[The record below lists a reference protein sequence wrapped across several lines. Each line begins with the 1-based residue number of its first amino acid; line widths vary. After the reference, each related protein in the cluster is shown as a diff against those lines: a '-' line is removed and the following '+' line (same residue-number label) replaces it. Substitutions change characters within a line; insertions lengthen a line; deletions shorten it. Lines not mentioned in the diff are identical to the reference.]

1 MCTAL
6 TLPAPFV
13 GMAIVAG
20 GLAALLGAILPTCL
34 YLYVEPRGRRQ
45 WAAEGDAPAKRR
57 APGIVRLTAW
67 LSFAIGQ
74 LALPWLLVP
83 GACAVLLYLQTKLG
97 IIRPIGMA
105 ATAGIGAAAVL
116 QAVMAARLW
125 PLGVKLLMR
134 DARICSTITQR
145 SRTTAVVSVALLGG
159 ASVLG
164 WAMATIPN
172 FVHPWLRAA
181 LVWTAL
187 RPVMAYAVVCL
198 AHAMLLRACC
208 KAMGANGAVGGDG
221 SDGNRRSV

>member
-6 TLPAPFV
+6 TLPAPV
-13 GMAIVAG
+13 LGIAIVAG

-45 WAAEGDAPAKRR
+45 WAAEGDAPGNRR
-57 APGIVRLTAW
+57 APAIVRLTAW

-74 LALPWLLVP
+74 MALPWLLVP

-97 IIRPIGMA
+97 IVRPIGMT
-105 ATAGIGAAAVL
+105 ATIGIGAAALL
-116 QAVMAARLW
+116 QAVMAIRLW
-125 PLGVKLLMR
+125 PLGVKLLAR
-134 DARICSTITQR
+134 DAHVCSALAGR
-145 SRTTAVVSVALLGG
+145 SRATALVSASLLGA

-187 RPVMAYAVVCL
+187 RPVMVYAVVCL
-198 AHAMLLRACC
+198 AHAMLLRTCC
-208 KAMGANGAVGGDG
+208 KATGPAGGDG
-221 SDGNRRSV
+221 SDRNRESV